1 MLSDAHCSTFSHLP
15 YRLCLTTTE
24 YPAFSAIAF
33 CLTRILTALRCQSD
47 RQRPG
52 TTRRYSGGFAVL
64 HCRLLHRWSCTSLC
78 LQSSKPAK
86 CAGSSCAGGLDAA
99 ACVRRM
105 GVLALGCHYTRGRDG
120 SRPPNTPPA
129 FSYSRTL
136 KTRGCLTFY
145 SVVLVFV

>member
-1 MLSDAHCSTFSHLP
+1 MLSDPHCSTLSHLP

-24 YPAFSAIAF
+24 SPPFSAMVF
-33 CLTRILTALRCQSD
+33 CLTRIFTALRCQSD

-52 TTRRYSGGFAVL
+52 TTRRYSGGFAVC

-105 GVLALGCHYTRGRDG
+105 GVAAPECRHTRGRDP
-120 SRPPNTPPA
+120 SRPPNTPQT
-129 FSYSRTL
+129 FWDSKTL
-136 KTRGCLTFY
+136 KTCGCLKFPA
-145 SVVLVFV
+145 